1 MEREDKSIARFPPP
15 PSHYK
20 HFTSPDILDPP
31 DINVISQLNSF
42 KTFGTEYNLKDIL
55 TFYNPVDIHLLKE
68 VPKSSIE
75 GSQNISFFENINNNK
90 IVQNQKYLN
99 IKENFN
105 VIKERE
111 NETKFIKEHFKKLL
125 SLLCKDY
132 VQCENEC
139 LLIGISL
146 QKIYFYLSMLKRRQ
160 NLHELAEYFKS
171 EIKRNEE
178 IEKQINMN
186 IQNFHKMLINES
198 NRIKKQLQNGNDDV
212 YMNQLRCVY
221 I

>member
-20 HFTSPDILDPP
+20 YFTSPHTLDPP

-55 TFYNPVDIHLLKE
+55 TFYNPVDVQLLKDI
-68 VPKSSIE
+68 PKSSIE
-75 GSQNISFFENINNNK
+75 SSQNIPFFENINNNK
-90 IVQNQKYLN
+90 IDQNQKYLN

-105 VIKERE
+105 VIKELE

-125 SLLCKDY
+125 TLLCKDY
-132 VQCENEC
+132 AQCENEC
-139 LLIGISL
+139 LLIGISF

-160 NLHELAEYFKS
+160 NLHELAEYFKN
-171 EIKRNEE
+171 EIRKNEQ
-178 IEKQINMN
+178 IEKQINAN

-198 NRIKKQLQNGNDDV
+198 NRMKQQLQDTNEDI
-212 YMNQLRCVY
+212 YMNPL
-221 I
+221 